1 MTFIAMRAD
10 GAEWQFVEGHR
21 YPDEAF
27 LRDQLFEEPRLI
39 PATELGLDPKAA
51 IVGVR
56 EMSLPGSGSSDIVL
70 VESNGAVTIVEC
82 KLATNPER
90 KRAVIGQV
98 LDYASSLSGMS
109 YDDFDSRVRTVR
121 QRPLHELMAEQ
132 VEDEQWDEQQFVDD
146 TAATLASGSFTLVI
160 AIDQMDPDLERI
172 LRYVS
177 SRSRGALSIFGLEM
191 RYHRHEDV
199 EVIIPHIANP
209 IDRTEVENRREHH
222 DWNPKR
228 FRDVVN
234 KLEDDAMRE
243 ALTDILDF
251 ALSSSDVMFWGRAK
265 DYGSFGYGLRMD
277 DGRSMSLFTY
287 YTSGTFSLNLATL
300 NIKAPSSV
308 FETFVG
314 RIAGL
319 QGFDR
324 VGASLTGWPQFQT
337 RQTLSDES
345 VRAEFKEAVIELR
358 ASWSGQSVTT

>member
-1 MTFIAMRAD
+1 MTFIALRAE
-10 GAEWQFVEGHR
+10 GTGWRFVEGHR

-27 LRDQLFEEPRLI
+27 LRDRLFEEPRLI
-39 PATELGLDPKAA
+39 PAAEVGMDPKAA

-82 KLATNPER
+82 KLATNPDR

-109 YDDFDSRVRTVR
+109 YDDFDLRVRTVR

-132 VEDEQWDEQQFVDD
+132 VEDEQWDEQQFLDD
-146 TAATLASGSFTLVI
+146 TAGTLASGSFTLII

-199 EVIIPHIANP
+199 EIIIPHIANP
-209 IDRTEVENRREHH
+209 IDQIEARNRREQR
-222 DWNPKR
+222 DWNPER

-234 KLEDDAMRE
+234 RLEDDSMRG
-243 ALTDILDF
+243 ALVDILDF

-277 DGRSMSLFTY
+277 DGKLISLFTY
-287 YTSGTFSLNLATL
+287 YTSGTFSVNLAAL
-300 NIKAPSSV
+300 NTKAPPTV
-308 FETFVG
+308 FETFVS
-314 RIAGL
+314 RVAGL

-324 VGASLTGWPQFQT
+324 VRANLTGWPQFQT
-337 RQTLSDES
+337 RQTLLDES
-345 VRAEFKEAVIELR
+345 VRAEFKEAVLELR
-358 ASWSGQSVTT
+358 ASLSGRSGTT